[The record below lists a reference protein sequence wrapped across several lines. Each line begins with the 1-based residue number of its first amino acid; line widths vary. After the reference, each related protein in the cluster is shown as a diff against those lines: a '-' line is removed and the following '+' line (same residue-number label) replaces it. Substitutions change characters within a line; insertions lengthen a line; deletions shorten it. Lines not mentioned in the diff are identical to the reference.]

1 MPKIVLDP
9 GHVKGHNKGAA
20 AGYYEGTAMYAYAGR
35 LAEKLR
41 AAGVEV
47 EITRKNVT
55 DNPTLME
62 RGKMAKGADLFVSLH
77 SNAAS
82 SASAHGVTVFY
93 SIKRSSDKT
102 YAAKVCRDLAEL
114 IRGGTRN
121 RGACTRKGGGDWD
134 YYTVIQYAVKVN
146 CPHVLL
152 IEHGFHSHKEECAWL
167 TKEKNLE
174 AMADLECKLFL
185 EILGIKASCGHPE
198 TKEPEKPMS
207 VKVVNTPGDTLNVRK
222 SADHTAA
229 KLGELEHGAAVD
241 VYGLADNGWVLVQLG
256 DLRGWANG
264 AYLVTPTAAYKVR
277 VTAGSLNIR
286 KGPGTSYATNGVVH
300 GNEVLTIVDESK
312 NGETRWG
319 QLDDGRGWVSL
330 KYTER
335 A

>member
-1 MPKIVLDP
+1 MHKIVLDP

-20 AGYYEGTAMYAYAGR
+20 AGYYEGTAMFAYAGR

-47 EITRKNVT
+47 EITREKVT

-62 RGKMAKGADLFVSLH
+62 RGKVAKGADLFVSLH

-82 SASAHGVTVFY
+82 AASAHGVTVFY
-93 SIKRSSDKT
+93 SIKRSGDKPH
-102 YAAKVCRDLAEL
+102 AAKLSKELAGL
-114 IRGGTRN
+114 IRGGTRD

-167 TKEKNLE
+167 TQDKNLE
-174 AMADLECKLFL
+174 AMANLECKLFL
-185 EILGIKASCGHPE
+185 DILGIKAGGGQPVMQ
-198 TKEPEKPMS
+198 EPEKPLGQ
-207 VKVVNTPGDTLNVRK
+207 KQVNTPGDTLNVRD
-222 SADHTAA
+222 AAVYTAK
-229 KLGELEHGAAVD
+229 KLGELKHGSV
-241 VYGLADNGWVLVQLG
+241 VEIYGLADNGWALVQQG
-256 DLRGWANG
+256 DLRGWVNG
-264 AYLVTPTAAYKVR
+264 AYLVTPSTAYKVR
-277 VTAGSLNIR
+277 VIAGSLNVR
-286 KGPGTSYATNGVVH
+286 TGPGTTYATNGVVH
-300 GNEVLTIVDESK
+300 GNEVLTIVGEST

-319 QLDDGRGWVSL
+319 QLNDDRGWVSL

>member
-20 AGYYEGTAMYAYAGR
+20 AGYYEGSAMFAYAGR

-47 EITRKNVT
+47 EITRKKVT

-62 RGKMAKGADLFVSLH
+62 RGKVAKGADLFVSLH

-82 SASAHGVTVFY
+82 AASAHGVTVFY
-93 SIKRSSDKT
+93 SIKRANDKPH
-102 YAAKVCRDLAEL
+102 AAKLSKELAGL
-114 IRGGTRN
+114 IRGGTRD

-152 IEHGFHSHKEECAWL
+152 VEHGFHSHKEECAWL
-167 TKEKNLE
+167 TRDKNLE
-174 AMADLECKLFL
+174 AMANLECKLFL
-185 EILGIKASCGHPE
+185 EVLGVKDNA
-198 TKEPEKPMS
+198 TQTVAKDPEKPLGQ
-207 VKVVNTPGDTLNVRK
+207 KQVNTPGDTLNVRD
-222 SADHTAA
+222 AAVYTAK
-229 KLGELEHGAAVD
+229 KLGELKHGSV
-241 VYGLADNGWVLVQLG
+241 VEIYGLADNGWVLVQQS
-256 DLRGWANG
+256 DLRGWVNG
-264 AYLVTPTAAYKVR
+264 AYLVTPSTAYKVR
-277 VTAGSLNIR
+277 VTAGSLNVR
-286 KGPGTSYATNGVVH
+286 TGPGTTYATNGVVH
-300 GNEVLTIVDESK
+300 GNEALTIVGEST

-319 QLDDGRGWVSL
+319 QLNDGRGWVSL

-335 A
+335 V